1 MKKTKFQAAK
11 KLNLQKNQI
20 ASLTT
25 QQINHVAGGARTV
38 GMITHNIICELAS
51 NNTHIESVCAC
62 TRP

>member
-1 MKKTKFQAAK
+1 MKKTKLQTAK

-38 GMITHNIICELAS
+38 GMITHNIVCELAS
-51 NNTHIESVCAC
+51 NNTHIETVCGC
-62 TRP
+62 PRS